1 MQTNLLQYHMWIIKT
16 NIFTTFM
23 VQIKGV
29 IDMLLNSR
37 MRRMMGCI
45 FLTFVEHENRRSYKN
60 ETYRTNNIKKNMHNL
75 TRGIES
81 YKINI

>member
-1 MQTNLLQYHMWIIKT
+1 MDKKK
-16 NIFTTFM
+16 FTTFM

-29 IDMLLNSR
+29 IDMLLNSC
-37 MRRMMGCI
+37 MKRMMGCI
-45 FLTFVEHENRRSYKN
+45 INICGFALWSTRIEGHNKN
-60 ETYRTNNIKKNMHNL
+60 ETYRTNNYKNMHNL